1 LLGGTDGAL
10 IDDGACLGLIEG
22 FIVSLAVEEGV
33 HEDEGGA
40 DHDQVDVG
48 VEEEEDAEG
57 EVLIFMFVADD
68 FKSPIDWS

>member
-1 LLGGTDGAL
+1 M
-10 IDDGACLGLIEG
+10 
-22 FIVSLAVEEGV
+22 SLAVEEGV

-40 DHDQVDVG
+40 DHDQIHVG

>member
-1 LLGGTDGAL
+1 M
-10 IDDGACLGLIEG
+10 
-22 FIVSLAVEEGV
+22 SLAVEEGV

-40 DHDQVDVG
+40 DHDQIHVG

-68 FKSPIDWS
+68 FKSPIDWSWHTTIEYTDVGRMLSSLLRNIS